1 MLHQTTNLG
10 VRISSGAPF
19 AYKTT
24 NLSPPS
30 LATCDDGSQSSLVA
44 NDSDLVIVDFD
55 LRDDRSEKGLS
66 GRGIAGIELFSHEM
80 GEGRQAIWGDHRTRA
95 RLNGDAIKGVLR

>member
-1 MLHQTTNLG
+1 L
-10 VRISSGAPF
+10 

-24 NLSPPS
+24 NLSLPS

-55 LRDDRSEKGLS
+55 LRDDRSEEGLS

-80 GEGRQAIWGDHRTRA
+80 GEGRQRS
-95 RLNGDAIKGVLR
+95 GVIIACALT